1 MFFLLV
7 FSYKLYISGIFATIV
22 GLIILLMDAQKPQAI
37 QKFFLIEVHDDT
49 EEAYET
55 QKNSAL
61 SNTPMY
67 KKVWYITDSHE
78 GNVKVL

>member
-1 MFFLLV
+1 MET
-7 FSYKLYISGIFATIV
+7 K
-22 GLIILLMDAQKPQAI
+22 KPQAI

-55 QKNSAL
+55 QKNSAS
-61 SNTPMY
+61 SNTPIY

-78 GNVKVL
+78 GIG